1 MSSSK
6 VHDSPTYKIHRWDA
20 VQFSTIKKFPMIYIT
35 PDLAFL
41 EFAHNNNYQVI
52 AQISG
57 TQKIYDH
64 QKMQGTVDKSGSIP
78 NCRANYFEKTGYYV
92 IILDATWEGYPTLE
106 HLGEVSFVGLTLDKY
121 NKQDLIPTH
130 TPAHT
135 PNQNDLPQLPP
146 KHTPKQSINNSNK
159 GMGGYEIAVVSS
171 ILVAAFLILIGIYFI
186 RKK

>member
-1 MSSSK
+1 MSSPK
-6 VHDSPTYKIHRWDA
+6 VDVSPTYKIHRWDA
-20 VQFSTIKKFPMIYIT
+20 VQFSTIKKFAMIYIT

-64 QKMQGTVDKSGSIP
+64 RKMQGTVDKSGSVP

-92 IILDATWEGYPTLE
+92 IILDAPWEGYPTLE
-106 HLGEVSFVGLTLDKY
+106 HLGEVSFVGLSVDKY
-121 NKQDLIPTH
+121 NEKNIIPT
-130 TPAHT
+130 PAPT
-135 PNQNDLPQLPP
+135 PNQNEIPQKPS
-146 KHTPKQSINNSNK
+146 KHTPKNHTDK

-171 ILVAAFLILIGIYFI
+171 ILVAALLTLIGIYFI